1 MNIWIDLDNSPHVP
15 FFVPIISELRRRGH
29 RVDLTARDAFQV
41 CELADLHDLRY
52 KKVGHHYGKRKALKA
67 YGLAVRTVEL
77 LPTALRLKPDIAV
90 SHGSRSQMLAC
101 ALAGIT
107 SLVILDYEFAQHL
120 VFSSRAWIMA
130 PAVIPD
136 TAIDHDR
143 ERILKYPGIKE
154 DVYVSGFR
162 PDPSLKQQLGIEE
175 GQLVLTIRPPANE
188 AHYHNSES
196 EELFD
201 AAIDLVAELP
211 NAIIVLLP
219 RNDKQE
225 ASCRNKWPQL
235 FSDGKIIIPKHAVDG
250 LNLIWHSDL
259 VISGGGTMN
268 REAAALG
275 VPVYSIFRGQIGA
288 VDKYLAEM
296 GRLVL
301 LHSPGEVRTR
311 VRLEARSRNEWN
323 GELVGD
329 ALGAIVN
336 SIVKVGEARC

>member
-1 MNIWIDLDNSPHVP
+1 MRIWIDLDNSPHVP
-15 FFVPIISELRRRGH
+15 FFVPIISELGRRGH
-29 RVDLTARDAFQV
+29 SVDLTVRDAFQV
-41 CELADLHDLRY
+41 CELADLHKLHY

-101 ALAGIT
+101 AIAGIT

-120 VFSSRAWIMA
+120 VFSSQAWMMA
-130 PAVIPD
+130 PEVIPD
-136 TAIDHDR
+136 NAIQHHRD
-143 ERILKYPGIKE
+143 RILKYPGIKE
-154 DVYVSGFR
+154 DVYVSGFK
-162 PDPSLKQQLGIEE
+162 PDASLKQQLGIKE
-175 GQLVLTIRPPANE
+175 GQLVVTIRPPANE
-188 AHYHNSES
+188 AHYHNPES
-196 EELFD
+196 EELF
-201 AAIDLVAELP
+201 AATMELVASLP
-211 NAIIVLLP
+211 NAVIVLLP
-219 RNDKQE
+219 RNDNQE
-225 ASCRNKWPQL
+225 YSCRNKWPRL

-288 VDKYLAEM
+288 VDKYLAES

-301 LHSPGEVRTR
+301 LHTPQEVRMK
-311 VRLEARSRNEWN
+311 VRLETRPRKQWD
-323 GELVGD
+323 GELNAD
-329 ALGAIVN
+329 ALGTIVA
-336 SIVKVGEARC
+336 SIIKVGEARC